1 MTIAIAT
8 TIVTNMSHSALS
20 RLLQIASPMLP
31 IGAYSY
37 SQGLEWAIE
46 SEDVTDISSAQDWIG
61 DVLTI
66 YFGQFE
72 LPILYRL
79 YQAWQ
84 AGDVVAIREWD
95 SQYKAGRDSA
105 ETLAESKQMSYSLM
119 RLHQELDSWSATSW
133 QVLNDIEQPSFLT
146 VYALSAFEWGIS
158 AQDTLHAYAWSWLE
172 NQASAAMKTVPLGQ
186 VAGQKIISALAA
198 TIEPVIAQ
206 AMALQDDEIS
216 NFCPM
221 LTLASCQH
229 ETQYSRLF
237 RS

>member
-1 MTIAIAT
+1 MAY
-8 TIVTNMSHSALS
+8 SSLS
-20 RLLQIASPMLP
+20 RLFQIASPMLP

-46 SEDVTDISSAQDWIG
+46 TEDVSDIASAQQWIG

-72 LPILYRL
+72 LPILLRL
-79 YQAWQ
+79 YRAWQ
-84 AGDVVAIREWD
+84 SNNSNEIIEWD

-119 RLHQELDSWSATSW
+119 KLHQELESWTASSW
-133 QVLNDIEQPSFLT
+133 QVLDAIEQPSFLT

-158 AQDTLHAYAWSWLE
+158 EQDMLHAYAWSWLE

-186 VAGQKIISALAA
+186 VAGQKIISTLAA
-198 TIEPVIAQ
+198 DIEQVIERAV
-206 AMALQDDEIS
+206 ALQDDEIS

-221 LTLASCQH
+221 LTIASCQH